1 MSWRDRGEGWR
12 IRGTSSFGLVTT
24 VVERERE
31 KGMGKR
37 EGKIAV
43 RNSLGRELEERAEVR

>member
-1 MSWRDRGEGWR
+1 MKDSRHVQFR
-12 IRGTSSFGLVTT
+12 FGDHG
-24 VVERERE
+24 RRKRE